1 MPIYPNFYQTL
12 SACPIVELRG
22 YAAACGLKGR
32 LYAYLDFAGPT
43 GTARDGLAE
52 GMLALAI
59 EKKKL
64 ISGQPI
70 IEAASGPFAAAL
82 TLAGL
87 TAGHPV
93 VLVMPED
100 APALRQETL
109 LRLGAQI
116 RHSPARSGVNGA
128 RRLAAQTAAA
138 NGWYYM
144 DWLANDDNPE
154 YHRRVTGP
162 AIVQSIAREGKSA
175 VDAIVIGVGSGGTVT
190 GVGET
195 IKAWTNDVRIAAVE
209 PYESQALG
217 GGLTGPHG
225 ISDLGYGFVPE
236 NFNAYVV
243 DNVVAV
249 NTTDAQ
255 RAAQKVL
262 RTDAIPASVASGGV
276 LQPGIALGAS
286 GGAILG
292 ILWMQVF
299 HTNSIGMYALLGA
312 CALLA
317 ASQQAP
323 LMAICLVMEL
333 ADAPINL
340 FVPIGFAVAVSAF
353 TASCLGEPLAA
364 LRLSKSAEKKVIKAN
379 AR

>member
-64 ISGQPI
+64 STGQPI

-162 AIVQSIAREGKSA
+162 AIAKAIAREGRSL
-175 VDAIVIGVGSGGTVT
+175 VDSVVVSVGSAGTIT

-195 IKAWTNDVRIAAVE
+195 LKAWTNDVRMVAVE
-209 PYESQALG
+209 PFESQALSG
-217 GGLTGPHG
+217 GFTGGHG
-225 ISDLGYGFVPE
+225 IPEMGFGFIPK
-236 NFNAYVV
+236 NYNAYVV
-243 DNVVAV
+243 DNVAAV
-249 NTTDAQ
+249 TRSDAA

-262 RTDAIPASVASGGV
+262 ITDAIPASLSAGA
-276 LQPGIALGAS
+276 ALHA
-286 GGAILG
+286 AA
-292 ILWMQVF
+292 Q
-299 HTNSIGMYALLGA
+299 
-312 CALLA
+312 LLA
-317 ASQQAP
+317 KGTSRSA
-323 LMAICLVMEL
+323 LV
-333 ADAPINL
+333 I
-340 FVPIGFAVAVSAF
+340 
-353 TASCLGEPLAA
+353 
-364 LRLSKSAEKKVIKAN
+364 LSGRQTIF
-379 AR
+379 

>member
-64 ISGQPI
+64 NPGQPI

-144 DWLANDDNPE
+144 DWLAKD
-154 YHRRVTGP
+154 R
-162 AIVQSIAREGKSA
+162 KSTRLN
-175 VDAIVIGVGSGGTVT
+175 SSH
-190 GVGET
+190 
-195 IKAWTNDVRIAAVE
+195 VR
-209 PYESQALG
+209 
-217 GGLTGPHG
+217 
-225 ISDLGYGFVPE
+225 
-236 NFNAYVV
+236 
-243 DNVVAV
+243 
-249 NTTDAQ
+249 
-255 RAAQKVL
+255 
-262 RTDAIPASVASGGV
+262 
-276 LQPGIALGAS
+276 
-286 GGAILG
+286 
-292 ILWMQVF
+292 
-299 HTNSIGMYALLGA
+299 
-312 CALLA
+312 
-317 ASQQAP
+317 
-323 LMAICLVMEL
+323 
-333 ADAPINL
+333 
-340 FVPIGFAVAVSAF
+340 
-353 TASCLGEPLAA
+353 
-364 LRLSKSAEKKVIKAN
+364 
-379 AR
+379 

>member
-12 SACPIVELRG
+12 TACPIVELRG

-64 ISGQPI
+64 LPGQPI

-116 RHSPARSGVNGA
+116 QHSPSRSGAAGA
-128 RRLAAQTAAA
+128 RRLAAQMAAD
-138 NGWYYM
+138 NHWYDM
-144 DWLANDDNPE
+144 NWLANDDNPTF
-154 YHRRVTGP
+154 HRRVTGP
-162 AIVQSIAREGKSA
+162 AIVKSIAREGASI
-175 VDAIVIGVGSGGTVT
+175 VDTVTIGVGSAGTIT

-195 IKAWTNDVRIAAVE
+195 IKAWTNDVRIVAVE
-209 PYESQALG
+209 PYESQALS
-217 GGLTGPHG
+217 GGLTGNHG
-225 ISDLGYGFVPE
+225 IPEIGFGLVPE
-236 NFNAYVV
+236 NYNAYVV
-243 DNVVAV
+243 DNVAAV
-249 NTTDAQ
+249 TTADAA
-255 RAAQKVL
+255 RAAQRVL
-262 RTDAIPASVASGGV
+262 RTDAIPASISAGA
-276 LQPGIALGAS
+276 ALHA
-286 GGAILG
+286 AA
-292 ILWMQVF
+292 Q
-299 HTNSIGMYALLGA
+299 
-312 CALLA
+312 LLA
-317 ASQQAP
+317 NGTSRSA
-323 LMAICLVMEL
+323 L
-333 ADAPINL
+333 AVFSGRQSL
-340 FVPIGFAVAVSAF
+340 
-353 TASCLGEPLAA
+353 
-364 LRLSKSAEKKVIKAN
+364 
-379 AR
+379 